1 MKNVFYYDLFEKNKV
16 RIFKDKNGVKWYC
29 LLDIAKILGFSSIY
43 NYKSRISKPGEI
55 IKVKADTKGGPQLLN
70 FVSSSFVIRLI
81 ERSNLKHDIIRK
93 FKFWIEKEA
102 MKSVSD
108 YGYFCDDARFYD
120 ENGMEYEEG
129 EKIVRVSDY
138 LALEDE
144 ISKCRKEIAILEKR
158 LKEAEYFIYGVK
170 RLINKY

>member
-16 RIFKDKNGVKWYC
+16 RIFKDKNGIKWYC
-29 LLDIAKILGFSSIY
+29 LTDIAKILGFSNIRGC
-43 NYKSRISKPGEI
+43 KSRISKPGEA
-55 IKVKADTKGGPQLLN
+55 IKVKVDTKGGPQLLN

-81 ERSNLKHDIIRK
+81 ERSNLKHNIIRK

-108 YGYFCDDARFYD
+108 YGYFCDDARIYD

-129 EKIVRVSDY
+129 EKIVKVSDY

-144 ISKCRKEIAILEKR
+144 VSKCKRKLILMERR
-158 LKEAEYFIYGVK
+158 LKEAEYFINEMK
-170 RLINKY
+170 RLVNKY